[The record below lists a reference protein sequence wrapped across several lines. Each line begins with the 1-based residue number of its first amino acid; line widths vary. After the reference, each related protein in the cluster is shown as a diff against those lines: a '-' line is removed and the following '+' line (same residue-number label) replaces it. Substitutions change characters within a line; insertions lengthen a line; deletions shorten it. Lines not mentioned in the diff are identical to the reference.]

1 MSRPEGDPGPMC
13 PGRAEPHGYA
23 VMDWYPWVVVAH
35 VVGAF
40 LFVFAHGVSAFV
52 AFRLRGER
60 RPDHVATL
68 IGLSSASINV
78 MYLGLL
84 LLLAAGIVAGFMGD
98 WWGSAWIWASIG
110 VLVAVIA
117 AMYLVA
123 TRYYIAVRHAVGIS
137 APQDGKAS
145 PPPTP
150 LSAEDLDALLT
161 SRRPELLSLI
171 GGLGLTAIVWL
182 MLVKPG

>member
-1 MSRPEGDPGPMC
+1 MS
-13 PGRAEPHGYA
+13 PGRTASDRCA
-23 VMDWYPWVVVAH
+23 MMDWYPWVVVAH
-35 VVGAF
+35 IVGAF

-52 AFRLRGER
+52 AFRLRAER
-60 RPDHVATL
+60 RADHIATL

-84 LLLAAGIVAGFMGD
+84 MLLAAGIAAGFLGD

-110 VLVAVIA
+110 VLVAVMT

-123 TRYYIAVRHAVGIS
+123 TRYYVSVRHAVGIS
-137 APQDGKAS
+137 APQDGKDA

-150 LSAEDLDALLT
+150 MTPDDLDVLLT
-161 SRRPELLSLI
+161 SRRPEMLALI
-171 GGLGLTAIVWL
+171 GGVGLAAIVWL
-182 MLVKPG
+182 MVVKPG